1 MRSVKVMR
9 LNPGEYRS
17 HRFPPM
23 VKPMIQGTD
32 DESQDLNHLAEEPQF
47 NAQEHQAALQKR
59 LEDGFQQGLQQG
71 HEEGLRQGV
80 EQGRQQ
86 GFNLGQQDGFQQGYA
101 KGEGQGREKYES
113 VMAPLHALQAHIQQW
128 QDEREHA
135 QREQICSLVQKVAQ
149 QVIRAELTLMPQQ
162 ILALVD
168 ETLDSMP
175 GNADKV
181 IVHLNP
187 QDLERINNLNPKLH
201 PSWKLVADKEM
212 PIGGVQLV
220 TDQAEADAS
229 SDARLE
235 ACMETLREHL
245 LESTNGSQL
254 VTDVKSEEVSAT
266 ERVEEVS
273 E

>member
-1 MRSVKVMR
+1 MR

-23 VKPMIQGTD
+23 VKPVVQGSD
-32 DESQDLNHLAEEPQF
+32 DASQDLNHQAEDPQF
-47 NAQEHQAALQKR
+47 NPQEHQAALQKR
-59 LEDGFQQGLQQG
+59 LEEGFQQGLQHG

-101 KGEGQGREKYES
+101 KGESQGREKYES
-113 VMAPLHALQAHIQQW
+113 VIAPLHTLQAQIQQW

-135 QREQICSLVQKVAQ
+135 QREQVCSLVQKVAQ

-175 GNADKV
+175 GNSDKV
-181 IVHLNP
+181 VIHLNP
-187 QDLERINNLNPKLH
+187 QDLERINNLNPTLH

-245 LESTNGSQL
+245 LESTTGPQTA
-254 VTDVKSEEVSAT
+254 TDVKPEETAA
-266 ERVEEVS
+266 EAHVEAVS

>member
-1 MRSVKVMR
+1 MRSLKVMR
-9 LNPGEYRS
+9 LTPGEYRS

-23 VKPMIQGTD
+23 VKPVVHGSE
-32 DESQDLNHLAEEPQF
+32 ESVQDLDGFSGETPLNT
-47 NAQEHQAALQKR
+47 QEHQAALQKR
-59 LEDGFQQGLQQG
+59 LEEGFQQGLQQG
-71 HEEGLRQGV
+71 YDEGLRQGT

-86 GFNLGQQDGFQQGYA
+86 GFNLGQQDGFQQGYT

-113 VMAPLHALQAHIQQW
+113 VIAPLQALETHIQQW
-128 QDEREHA
+128 QNEREHA

-162 ILALVD
+162 ILALVE

-175 GNADKV
+175 GNSDKV
-181 IVHLNP
+181 VVHLNP
-187 QDLERINNLNPKLH
+187 QDLERINNLSPTLH
-201 PSWKLVADKEM
+201 PSWKLVANKEM

-220 TDQAEADAS
+220 TEHAEADAS

-245 LESTNGSQL
+245 LEENQQPAAAAETQPQAVSTE
-254 VTDVKSEEVSAT
+254 DIRE
-266 ERVEEVS
+266 
-273 E
+273 

>member
-1 MRSVKVMR
+1 MRSVKVMQ

-23 VKPMIQGTD
+23 VKPVVQHD
-32 DESQDLNHLAEEPQF
+32 DAAQDADNYVVQTEF
-47 NAQEHQAALQKR
+47 NSKEHQAALQKQ
-59 LEDGFQQGLQQG
+59 LEEGFQQGLQRG

-86 GFNLGQQDGFQQGYA
+86 GFTLGQQDGFQQGYS
-101 KGEGQGREKYES
+101 KGESQGREKYES
-113 VMAPLHALQAHIQQW
+113 AIAPIQALQAHIQQW

-162 ILALVD
+162 ILALVE

-175 GNADKV
+175 GNSDKV
-181 IVHLNP
+181 VINLNP
-187 QDLERINNLNPKLH
+187 QDLERITNLSPTLH
-201 PSWKLVADKEM
+201 PSWKLVANKEM
-212 PIGGVQLV
+212 PVGGVQLV
-220 TDQAEADAS
+220 TDHAEADAS

-245 LESTNGSQL
+245 LENPAVQPSAAETSHS
-254 VTDVKSEEVSAT
+254 VTAVTAESLSE
-266 ERVEEVS
+266 
-273 E
+273 